1 MQIVYS
7 GAFITKVGANQSP
20 SSESRL
26 SLYQQIAKLK
36 DSYLAAETEKE
47 AIAAEQDSLSNSDLD
62 ALRKLQKCEL
72 TLNRAKDDLQTLKT
86 TRFELNA

>member
-20 SSESRL
+20 SSETRL
-26 SLYQQIAKLK
+26 SLYLQISKLK
-36 DSYLAAETEKE
+36 NSYLAAENEKE
-47 AIAAEQDSLSNSDLD
+47 AIAAEQDSLSNADLD

-72 TLNRAKDDLQTLKT
+72 TLNRAKDDL
-86 TRFELNA
+86 